1 MLRVDENLKSL
12 IPPHSS
18 EERKQLESNIE
29 NEGRVRDKIIVWKGH
44 DIIVEGM
51 TRFEIAI
58 DKGYPYET
66 EEMEFDS
73 YEDVR
78 QWIYDNQLG
87 RRNLSP
93 MATSA
98 IRATRASILKDKAV
112 QERNQGRKTKE
123 KPVASTAKEFGVSER
138 TIQRDI
144 EVTEILSKQP
154 QKVRNRI
161 LSGEIEAT
169 IEDVKKLE
177 ALPEELH
184 SKVVDLIEYGS
195 DQQGVSAFD
204 TLGDAIQ
211 AATQSA
217 KVVSKG
223 DRLLK
228 DEEEADKIIRKLFR
242 IFDDRKAETKQKDFH
257 ELCTTT
263 LRSLNSHWEDWKKS
277 ERISL

>member
-12 IPPHSS
+12 IPPHSAD
-18 EERKQLESNIE
+18 ERKQLEANIE
-29 NEGRVRDKIIVWKGH
+29 QEGRVRDKIIVWKGH
-44 DIIVEGM
+44 GIIVEGM

-73 YEDVR
+73 YEEVR

-112 QERNQGRKTKE
+112 RERTQGIKPKE

-138 TIQRDI
+138 TIQRDL
-144 EVTEILSKQP
+144 EVAEILSKQP
-154 QKVRNRI
+154 QKIRNKI

-177 ALPEELH
+177 ELPEEVH
-184 SKVVDLIEYGS
+184 SKVVDLFEYGS

-204 TLGDAIQ
+204 TLDDVLK

-217 KVVSKG
+217 KIVKKG
-223 DRLLK
+223 ERLLK

-242 IFDDRKAETKQKDFH
+242 ILDDRKAETKQKDFH
-257 ELCTTT
+257 ELCTSA
-263 LRSLNSHWEDWKKS
+263 LRNLNSHWEDWKKS
-277 ERISL
+277 DRISL